1 MNIKIKYTKNNGIKV
16 LKYMEFGDLEVFAEK
31 GSIKKIIL
39 EKRLIYEL
47 ENEIIYENFKS
58 M

>member
-16 LKYMEFGDLEVFAEK
+16 LKYIEFGDLQVFAEK
-31 GSIKKIIL
+31 GSIEKIISK
-39 EKRLIYEL
+39 KRLIYNKL
-47 ENEIIYENFKS
+47 ENTYENCRS